1 VVTVH
6 YAGFTVFAT
15 ATVHPL
21 SAGADSRSPAFL
33 LAVVTACALVAI
45 LTVARAARSVHG
57 RRPAAGTAT
66 CGRGPAHP
74 DGSVAKRVPP

>member
-33 LAVVTACALVAI
+33 LAVVTACMREERLVEAGEGI
-45 LTVARAARSVHG
+45 PAGLH
-57 RRPAAGTAT
+57 RPLGKVIVVEQPGGWDA
-66 CGRGPAHP
+66 
-74 DGSVAKRVPP
+74 PPCS